1 MEARLVVFLTF
12 VSATMIVNAAF
23 LFFTY
28 KVFSA
33 LASRA
38 AKRMSDLETSSQ
50 TRKWLTTLEVNSAE
64 AARVTGI
71 VRDRLAGFSES
82 MEGILAAYGKSLAK
96 TEARF
101 SLVFRAMHFTAATM
115 DRVVKF
121 PVKNILLMSSVV
133 RGVIAFIRGSENGA
147 DARSRRNR

>member
-1 MEARLVVFLTF
+1 
-12 VSATMIVNAAF
+12 
-23 LFFTY
+23 
-28 KVFSA
+28 
-33 LASRA
+33 
-38 AKRMSDLETSSQ
+38 MSDLETSSQ

-115 DRVVKF
+115 DRVVKL